1 MLIDSATDAV
11 KIGLEYIL
19 LAIFLMFVI
28 RTIELRDDYAKALN
42 DQKTIE
48 QSSKETLEF
57 SIYNTGNDQN
67 NKDETLPADELI
79 ACIRNYRNG
88 DISIYVDDI
97 GGQAYT
103 FDSIAAASEEKSIKE
118 RFTQKWLT
126 NHLDMQ
132 SYYHPYLIYDNQDVS
147 KAENYNKKGDSI
159 TGIAFIKFK

>member
-1 MLIDSATDAV
+1 MLIDNAIDV
-11 KIGLEYIL
+11 IKIGLEYIL

-48 QSSKETLEF
+48 QSSNETLEF
-57 SIYNTGNDQN
+57 SIYNTGSDQH
-67 NKDETLPADELI
+67 NKNETLPADELI

-88 DISIYVDDI
+88 DVSIYVDDI

-103 FDSIAAASEEKSIKE
+103 FDSSIATSENADLKS
-118 RFTQKWLT
+118 RYTQKWLV
-126 NHLDMQ
+126 NHLDMK
-132 SYYHPYLIYDNQDVS
+132 SYYHPYLVYDNQDVTKS
-147 KAENYNKKGDSI
+147 SSYNKKGDSI

>member
-1 MLIDSATDAV
+1 MLIDSAIDAV

-28 RTIELRDDYAKALN
+28 RAIELRDDYAKALN

>member
-1 MLIDSATDAV
+1 MLIDSAIDAV

-42 DQKTIE
+42 DKKTIE

-103 FDSIAAASEEKSIKE
+103 FDSIAAASEEKV
-118 RFTQKWLT
+118 L
-126 NHLDMQ
+126 
-132 SYYHPYLIYDNQDVS
+132 
-147 KAENYNKKGDSI
+147 KKDLLRNG
-159 TGIAFIKFK
+159 